1 MIGASL
7 IYGAQ
12 SGRGVGNLYDHVAIW
27 IERMTENYLCL
38 GLALAL
44 IFLVAAL
51 AIRAAIVRVAR
62 TPRSELQR
70 ALKRNGISVAILGK
84 ADDALLW
91 TDAAGY
97 VDDKNAAAEVSHAE
111 HRIIERIN
119 RLFD

>member
-1 MIGASL
+1 
-7 IYGAQ
+7 
-12 SGRGVGNLYDHVAIW
+12 
-27 IERMTENYLCL
+27 MTENYLCL

-51 AIRAAIVRVAR
+51 AVRAAILKAAR

-84 ADDALLW
+84 PEDALLW

-97 VDDKNAAAEVSHAE
+97 VDDKNAAAAVSHAE
-111 HRIIERIN
+111 HRIIDRIN
-119 RLFD
+119 KLFE